1 MTTKKKVILGIMI
14 VCVLLLTAACL
25 LSAPPE
31 GIGNRLLSDTQ
42 KSEQKPVYAAGFS
55 NKAAFQEEGIF
66 YISGTRLCFYD
77 CGQEREYVFCSDS
90 GCRHTS
96 ETCSAYIGGKRLYG
110 GYAMHQGRVYV
121 MYADED
127 SPELQIVSMDP
138 AGKDKKIIARLDI
151 GNGDLDEWTLKRIG
165 DVYYDHGYAYLH
177 LHWMQAQENNSL
189 DGEQLLAVRLSDGR
203 VTELTDILIHERE
216 YIAMSFEL
224 ISGEDVIVS
233 VWRYAPPVPSY
244 EEYIAEHPNVEY
256 EEYYQTVCEN
266 APQET
271 VYYNFCPE
279 DETQEVWYEEERKLV
294 ENSFWGI
301 RSYMS
306 SLLFLGTAEEQWLL
320 MKRPM
325 ETFGEGGSYFLWDPK
340 TRETE
345 IFQETSASS
354 DGSMSTGYGEVV
366 DIMYSDREILWM
378 DTEEKDGKRRKKISL
393 YDLYSGE
400 KRELYTLD
408 TDDPDFPDIRG
419 FCGND
424 VILGKNEYGGVDVY
438 VISREDF
445 EKGNWDAAKRTP
457 VSL

>member
-1 MTTKKKVILGIMI
+1 MTTKKKVIIGIMI

-25 LSAPPE
+25 LSAPSE

-66 YISGTRLCFYD
+66 YISGTQLCFYD
-77 CGQEREYVFCSDS
+77 CGQEQEYVFCSDS
-90 GCRHTS
+90 GCRHAS

-177 LHWMQAQENNSL
+177 LYWMQAQENNSL

-244 EEYIAEHPNVEY
+244 EEYIAEHPDVEY

-271 VYYNFCPE
+271 VYYNFCPK
-279 DETQEVWYEEERKLV
+279 DGTQEVWYEEECKLM
-294 ENSFWGI
+294 ESSFWGI
-301 RSYMS
+301 RGYMN
-306 SLLFLGTAEEQWLL
+306 SLLFLGTVEERWLL
-320 MKRPM
+320 MWSPR
-325 ETFGEGGSYFLWDPK
+325 ETFGEGGRYFLWNPK

-345 IFQETSASS
+345 VFRETSVSS
-354 DGSMSTGYGEVV
+354 DGPMSTGYGEVV
-366 DIMYSDREILWM
+366 DIMYSGREILWM
-378 DTEEKDGKRRKKISL
+378 DTEERDGKRRKKISL
-393 YDLYSGE
+393 YDLYSGQ

-408 TDDPDFPDIRG
+408 TDDPNFPAIRG
-419 FCGND
+419 FCGD
-424 VILGKNEYGGVDVY
+424 YVILGKNSGGGIAVY
-438 VISREDF
+438 MISREDF
-445 EKGNWDAAKRTP
+445 ERGNWDAAKRTP